1 MALPLLFL
9 SLGAPILILG
19 GATGGGGGDE
29 NLSKCSWDGQG
40 HLARKLLVQK
50 SHVLFS
56 PNESTRA
63 FALGKKHATPEQFKE
78 EGKLYYSGLASDL
91 RGRLR
96 WHLRDRHAN
105 RWDTFSVYLTIGDQH
120 LRELESLILRV
131 AQPPGNRQ
139 LGKFSGAQNLNR
151 IFGRAIAKKQR
162 IERNRILGRESIKE
176 EVKQGAR
183 QGRRIRGKYKDN
195 YITAKLRP
203 DNRVRMKG
211 KLYTSP
217 SAAASAIRKGPTNGW
232 SFWHYERGPGD
243 WVPIDQL
250 RNS

>member
-1 MALPLLFL
+1 MRHTKKP
-9 SLGAPILILG
+9 
-19 GATGGGGGDE
+19 
-29 NLSKCSWDGQG
+29 
-40 HLARKLLVQK
+40 KLVSQYL
-50 SHVLFS
+50 
-56 PNESTRA
+56 ESISSEA
-63 FALGKKHATPEQFKE
+63 FEKHADVIRRFVRGRNGVYALYRR
-78 EGKLYYSGLASDL
+78 GKLYYSGLASDL

-96 WHLRDRHAN
+96 HHSRDRHKQL
-105 RWDTFSVYLTIGDQH
+105 WDTFSVYLTIGDQH

-151 IFGRAIAKKQR
+151 AFGAEIARKQR
-162 IERNRILGRESIKE
+162 VERDRILGRESLRE
-176 EVKQGAR
+176 EIKQGLPPS
-183 QGRRIRGKYKDN
+183 RRIRGRFKGKFVK
-195 YITAKLRP
+195 ARLRP

-243 WVPIDQL
+243 WVPIDAL
-250 RNS
+250 RDN